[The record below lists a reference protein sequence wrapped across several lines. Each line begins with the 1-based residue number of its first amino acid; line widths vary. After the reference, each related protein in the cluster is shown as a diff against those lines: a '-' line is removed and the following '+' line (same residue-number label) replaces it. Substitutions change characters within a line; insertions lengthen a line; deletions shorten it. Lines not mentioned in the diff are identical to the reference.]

1 MMKADTRIITTHLS
15 FTVINLVILTEPLE
29 MLMDR
34 AEHLSWEVSKSRARI
49 NKANIVILGVFHKVI
64 VHTYPIKS
72 YSEVFFIQHIS
83 PINFFLKMSCAI
95 ITSKLDITSVFADTH
110 AKHSLFNKSLFVEDL
125 VDGTVQSSLSTT
137 SHAKDSISFLCIEKI
152 CFFFYTAEC
161 VFKTIFS

>member
-49 NKANIVILGVFHKVI
+49 NKANIVILGVLHKVI
-64 VHTYPIKS
+64 VHTYTIES

-83 PINFFLKMSCAI
+83 PVNFFL
-95 ITSKLDITSVFADTH
+95 
-110 AKHSLFNKSLFVEDL
+110 
-125 VDGTVQSSLSTT
+125 
-137 SHAKDSISFLCIEKI
+137 
-152 CFFFYTAEC
+152 
-161 VFKTIFS
+161 